1 MKWKN
6 RYITPEIPVEKKD
19 LLEEYLFKENIQR
32 CKLFAKIVI
41 LFEAILIGMN
51 MAETF
56 AAKRVL
62 LDGNTYFVLY
72 TTLVVMAVT
81 MLLLIR
87 WLERKSSYSAIQNK
101 WAKFVL
107 LSLVSLFLVWGAVVT
122 LVDQK
127 EYGHVMAFVVNF
139 MCVSILF
146 HATNR
151 IMLAIYTP
159 AIVVLMVG
167 LPVVQPSNT
176 VVMGH
181 FINLSVFLFFC
192 WLASRMLYRSY
203 VTNYISELL
212 LKESNHSLAEK
223 VKENERM
230 NAKLQELSI
239 MDELTGIPNRRGF
252 YQYISKISDDSNQER
267 PVSILLLDIDAFKPY
282 NDNYGHLQGDKVI
295 QAVAKVLKKLV
306 DVPSSIASRFGGE
319 EFVVAV
325 FDKDQPSAHQLAE
338 DIRSTVEKL
347 RLPHEYS
354 PVADYVTVSVGY
366 VTSTI
371 GKEEQLDPLVEQAD
385 ISLYQAKGAG
395 RNRIGTSHLLV

>member
-6 RYITPEIPVEKKD
+6 RFITPEIPVEKKG

-41 LFEAILIGMN
+41 LFEVILIGMN

-56 AAKRVL
+56 TAKRVL

-87 WLERKSSYSAIQNK
+87 WLERKSSYSATQNK

-167 LPVVQPSNT
+167 LPVVQPSST

-252 YQYISKISDDSNQER
+252 YQYISKILDDSNQER

-295 QAVAKVLKKLV
+295 QAVAQVLKKLV

-338 DIRSTVEKL
+338 DIRSAVEKL

-366 VTSTI
+366 ITSSI
-371 GKEEQLDPLVEQAD
+371 GKEEELDPLIERAD
-385 ISLYQAKGAG
+385 ISLYQAKDAG
-395 RNRIGTSHLLV
+395 RNQIGYLYS